1 MPEHRLPHSATSVV
15 GARRLAEEAA
25 SRVPPAQKDDFVLMV
40 SEAVSNA
47 VLHARPMA
55 DGRIGLSFENH
66 DGALRGVVTDGGSR
80 SSTASGGGS
89 WSAAEAE
96 RAAGAGA
103 RLHHY
108 GLSIIDTLSSRWGV
122 TVDGVTNIWFE
133 VGAQAGG
140 PSPGTGSWQQK

>member
-1 MPEHRLPHSATSVV
+1 MPEHRLPHSATSVIR
-15 GARRLAEEAA
+15 ARRLAEEAA

-66 DGALRGVVTDGGSR
+66 DGALRGMVTDGGSW
-80 SSTASGGGS
+80 SSTVSGGGS

-133 VGAQAGG
+133 VDAQAGR
-140 PSPGTGSWQQK
+140 T

>member
-15 GARRLAEEAA
+15 RARRLAEDAA
-25 SRVPPAQKDDFVLMV
+25 AFRVPRAQKDDFVLMV

-66 DGALRGVVTDGGSR
+66 DGALRGVVTDGGSW
-80 SSTASGGGS
+80 SSAPGGGSWSSASGGGS

-122 TVDGVTNIWFE
+122 TVDGVTNVWFE
-133 VGAQAGG
+133 VDAKAGR
-140 PSPGTGSWQQK
+140 T

>member
-1 MPEHRLPHSATSVV
+1 MPEHRLPHSAASVV
-15 GARRLAEEAA
+15 RARRLAAEEAAA
-25 SRVPPAQKDDFVLMV
+25 SRVPSAQKDDFVLMV

-66 DGALRGVVTDGGSR
+66 DGALRGVVT
-80 SSTASGGGS
+80 GGGS

-122 TVDGVTNIWFE
+122 TVDGVTNLWFE
-133 VGAQAGG
+133 VDAQAGR
-140 PSPGTGSWQQK
+140 T

>member
-15 GARRLAEEAA
+15 RARRLAEEAA
-25 SRVPPAQKDDFVLMV
+25 ASRIPSAQKDDFVLMV

-55 DGRIGLSFENH
+55 DGWIGLSLENH
-66 DGALRGVVTDGGSR
+66 DGTLRGVVTDGGSW
-80 SSTASGGGS
+80 SSASGGGS

-96 RAAGAGA
+96 RAAGA

-122 TVDGVTNIWFE
+122 IVDGVTNVWFE
-133 VGAQAGG
+133 VDAKAGR
-140 PSPGTGSWQQK
+140 T

>member
-1 MPEHRLPHSATSVV
+1 MPEHRLAHSATSVQK
-15 GARRLAEEAA
+15 ARRLAEEAA
-25 SRVPPAQKDDFVLMV
+25 TSRITPARIGDFVLMV

-66 DGALRGVVTDGGSR
+66 DGALRGVVTDGGSW
-80 SSTASGGGS
+80 SSASGAGS

-108 GLSIIDTLSSRWGV
+108 GLSVIDTLSSRWGV
-122 TVDGVTNIWFE
+122 TVDGVTNVWFE
-133 VGAQAGG
+133 VDAKAGR
-140 PSPGTGSWQQK
+140 T

>member
-1 MPEHRLPHSATSVV
+1 MGPHEMPEHRLPHTATSVPR
-15 GARRLAEEAA
+15 ARKLAEEAAA

-66 DGALRGVVTDGGSR
+66 DGAIRGVVTDGGSW
-80 SSTASGGGS
+80 SSASGGGS
-89 WSAAEAE
+89 WSAADAE
-96 RAAGAGA
+96 RLAGASP
-103 RLHHY
+103 RLRHF

-122 TVDGVTNIWFE
+122 TVDGVTNVWFE
-133 VGAQAGG
+133 VD
-140 PSPGTGSWQQK
+140 PKTGRT

>member
-1 MPEHRLPHSATSVV
+1 MPEHRLPHTATSVPR
-15 GARRLAEEAA
+15 ARRLAEEAA
-25 SRVPPAQKDDFVLMV
+25 ASRLLFTQKDDFVLMV

-80 SSTASGGGS
+80 SSASGGGS

-122 TVDGVTNIWFE
+122 TVDGVTNLWFE
-133 VGAQAGG
+133 VDAQAGR
-140 PSPGTGSWQQK
+140 T

>member
-15 GARRLAEEAA
+15 RARRLAEEAA

-66 DGALRGVVTDGGSR
+66 DGALRGMVTDGGSW
-80 SSTASGGGS
+80 SSTASGGRS

-96 RAAGAGA
+96 RAASAGA

-133 VGAQAGG
+133 VDA
-140 PSPGTGSWQQK
+140 

>member
-1 MPEHRLPHSATSVV
+1 
-15 GARRLAEEAA
+15 
-25 SRVPPAQKDDFVLMV
+25 MV

-66 DGALRGVVTDGGSR
+66 DGALRGVVTDGGSW
-80 SSTASGGGS
+80 SSASGAGS

-96 RAAGAGA
+96 RAAGAEA

-108 GLSIIDTLSSRWGV
+108 GLSIIDALSSRWGV
-122 TVDGVTNIWFE
+122 TVDGVTNVWFE
-133 VGAQAGG
+133 VDAKAGR
-140 PSPGTGSWQQK
+140 T

>member
-1 MPEHRLPHSATSVV
+1 MPEHRLPHTARSVPR
-15 GARRLAEEAA
+15 ARRLAEDAAA

-66 DGALRGVVTDGGSR
+66 DGAIRGVVTDGGS
-80 SSTASGGGS
+80 
-89 WSAAEAE
+89 WSAADAE

-122 TVDGVTNIWFE
+122 TVNGVTNVWFE
-133 VGAQAGG
+133 VDAKAGR
-140 PSPGTGSWQQK
+140 T

>member
-1 MPEHRLPHSATSVV
+1 MPEHRLPHLATSVV
-15 GARRLAEEAA
+15 RARRLAEEAA
-25 SRVPPAQKDDFVLMV
+25 ASRVPSAQKDDFVLMV

-66 DGALRGVVTDGGSR
+66 DGALRAMVTDGGSW
-80 SSTASGGGS
+80 SSTASGSGS

-96 RAAGAGA
+96 RAARAGA
-103 RLHHY
+103 RMHHY

-133 VGAQAGG
+133 VDARAGR
-140 PSPGTGSWQQK
+140 T

>member
-1 MPEHRLPHSATSVV
+1 MGPHEMPQHRLPHTPTSVPK
-15 GARRLAEEAA
+15 ARRLAEEAA
-25 SRVPPAQKDDFVLMV
+25 AARLVPKQRDNFVLMV

-66 DGALRGVVTDGGSR
+66 DGALRGVVTDGGSW
-80 SSTASGGGS
+80 SSAPGGGA
-89 WSAAEAE
+89 WSAVEAE

-122 TVDGVTNIWFE
+122 TVDGVTNVWFE
-133 VGAQAGG
+133 V
-140 PSPGTGSWQQK
+140 

>member
-1 MPEHRLPHSATSVV
+1 MGPREKLEHRLPHTATSVPR
-15 GARRLAEEAA
+15 ARRLAEEAA
-25 SRVPPAQKDDFVLMV
+25 ASRLLFTRKEDFVLMV

-47 VLHARPMA
+47 VRHARPMA
-55 DGRIGLSFENH
+55 DGRIGLSFENQ
-66 DGALRGVVTDGGSR
+66 DGALRGVVTDGGSW

-89 WSAAEAE
+89 WSAADAE

-122 TVDGVTNIWFE
+122 TVDGVTNVWFE
-133 VGAQAGG
+133 VDAKAGR
-140 PSPGTGSWQQK
+140 T

>member
-15 GARRLAEEAA
+15 RARRLAEEAAA
-25 SRVPPAQKDDFVLMV
+25 SRVPPAQKNDFVLMV

-66 DGALRGVVTDGGSR
+66 DGALRGMVTDGGSR
-80 SSTASGGGS
+80 SSASGGAS

-103 RLHHY
+103 RVHHY
-108 GLSIIDTLSSRWGV
+108 GLSIIKTLSSRWGV
-122 TVDGVTNIWFE
+122 TVDGVTNVWFE
-133 VGAQAGG
+133 VNAPDPTTAAD
-140 PSPGTGSWQQK
+140 PSPGRSP

>member
-1 MPEHRLPHSATSVV
+1 MPEHRLPHSSTSVQK
-15 GARRLAEEAA
+15 ARRLAEEAA
-25 SRVPPAQKDDFVLMV
+25 ASRVPSGQRDDFVLMV

-55 DGRIGLSFENH
+55 DGRIRLSFENQ
-66 DGALRGVVTDGGSR
+66 DGALRAVVTDGGSW
-80 SSTASGGGS
+80 SSASGGGS

-103 RLHHY
+103 RLHHF

-122 TVDGVTNIWFE
+122 TVDGVTNVWFE
-133 VGAQAGG
+133 VDAKAGR
-140 PSPGTGSWQQK
+140 T

>member
-1 MPEHRLPHSATSVV
+1 MPKHRLPHTATSVPR
-15 GARRLAEEAA
+15 ARRFAEEAA
-25 SRVPPAQKDDFVLMV
+25 ASRLLSTQKDDFVLMV

-55 DGRIGLSFENH
+55 DGGIGLSFENR
-66 DGALRGVVTDGGSR
+66 DGALRGVVTDGGSW
-80 SSTASGGGS
+80 SSASGGES

-122 TVDGVTNIWFE
+122 TVDGVTNVWFE
-133 VGAQAGG
+133 VDPEAGR
-140 PSPGTGSWQQK
+140 T

>member
-1 MPEHRLPHSATSVV
+1 MPEHRLPHSATSVIR
-15 GARRLAEEAA
+15 ARRLAEEAA
-25 SRVPPAQKDDFVLMV
+25 TSRLDPMRKDDFVLMV

-47 VLHARPMA
+47 VLHARPLA

-66 DGALRGVVTDGGSR
+66 DGALRGMVTDGGSR
-80 SSTASGGGS
+80 SSAASGGGS

-133 VGAQAGG
+133 VDAQAGR
-140 PSPGTGSWQQK
+140 T

>member
-1 MPEHRLPHSATSVV
+1 MGPHEMPEHRLPHTATSVPR
-15 GARRLAEEAA
+15 ARRLAEDAAA

-66 DGALRGVVTDGGSR
+66 DGALRGVVTDGGSW

-89 WSAAEAE
+89 WSAADAE
-96 RAAGAGA
+96 RLAGASP
-103 RLHHY
+103 RLRHF
-108 GLSIIDTLSSRWGV
+108 GLAIIDTLSSRWGV
-122 TVDGVTNIWFE
+122 TVDGVTNVWFE
-133 VGAQAGG
+133 VDAKAGR
-140 PSPGTGSWQQK
+140 T

>member
-1 MPEHRLPHSATSVV
+1 MPEHRLPHSAASVV
-15 GARRLAEEAA
+15 RARRLAAEKAAA
-25 SRVPPAQKDDFVLMV
+25 SRIPSAQKDDLVLMV

-55 DGRIGLSFENH
+55 DGRIGL
-66 DGALRGVVTDGGSR
+66 GALRGVVTDGGSR
-80 SSTASGGGS
+80 SSASGGGS

-96 RAAGAGA
+96 RAAGAEA

-122 TVDGVTNIWFE
+122 TVDGVSNVWFE
-133 VGAQAGG
+133 VDAKAGR
-140 PSPGTGSWQQK
+140 T

>member
-1 MPEHRLPHSATSVV
+1 MPEHRLLHSATSVV
-15 GARRLAEEAA
+15 WARRLAEDAAA
-25 SRVPPAQKDDFVLMV
+25 SRVPRAQKDDFVLMV

-66 DGALRGVVTDGGSR
+66 DGALRGVVTDGGSW
-80 SSTASGGGS
+80 SSAPGGGSWSSASGGGS

-122 TVDGVTNIWFE
+122 TVDGVTNVWFE
-133 VGAQAGG
+133 VDAKAGR
-140 PSPGTGSWQQK
+140 T

>member
-1 MPEHRLPHSATSVV
+1 MPEHRLPHTATSVRR
-15 GARRLAEEAA
+15 ARRLAEEAA
-25 SRVPPAQKDDFVLMV
+25 ASHLLSTRRDDFVLMV

-55 DGRIGLSFENH
+55 DGRIGLRFENH
-66 DGALRGVVTDGGSR
+66 DGAGALRGVVTDGGSWS
-80 SSTASGGGS
+80 SSTASDGGS

-96 RAAGAGA
+96 RAAGSGA

-122 TVDGVTNIWFE
+122 TVDGVTNVWFE
-133 VGAQAGG
+133 VDAKAGR
-140 PSPGTGSWQQK
+140 T

>member
-1 MPEHRLPHSATSVV
+1 MPEHRLAHSATSVV
-15 GARRLAEEAA
+15 RARRLAEEAA
-25 SRVPPAQKDDFVLMV
+25 SRVPSAQKDDFVLMV

-66 DGALRGVVTDGGSR
+66 NGALRGMVTDGGSW

-133 VGAQAGG
+133 VDAQAG
-140 PSPGTGSWQQK
+140 PT

>member
-1 MPEHRLPHSATSVV
+1 MPEHRLLHSATSVV
-15 GARRLAEEAA
+15 RARRLAEDAAA
-25 SRVPPAQKDDFVLMV
+25 SRVPRAQKDDFVLMV

-55 DGRIGLSFENH
+55 DGRIGLSIENH
-66 DGALRGVVTDGGSR
+66 DGALRGVVTD
-80 SSTASGGGS
+80 GGS

-122 TVDGVTNIWFE
+122 TVDGVTNVWFE
-133 VGAQAGG
+133 VDAKAGR
-140 PSPGTGSWQQK
+140 T

>member
-1 MPEHRLPHSATSVV
+1 MPEHRLPHSAASVV
-15 GARRLAEEAA
+15 RARRLAAEEAAA

-80 SSTASGGGS
+80 SSASGGGS
-89 WSAAEAE
+89 WSVAEAE
-96 RAAGAGA
+96 RAAAAAGA

-122 TVDGVTNIWFE
+122 TVDGVTDLWFE
-133 VGAQAGG
+133 VDAQAGR
-140 PSPGTGSWQQK
+140 T